1 VDADQARSYLDLPE
15 MRTPKLSEVGLMD
28 AIKPLLEKLEAAKFS
43 GYLELH
49 LDRGKIVSA
58 ELRHW
63 ISNSEFEK
71 PLPTIEEPKQ

>member
-1 VDADQARSYLDLPE
+1 MSDIPQ
-15 MRTPKLSEVGLMD
+15 
-28 AIKPLLEKLEAAKFS
+28 LLQRLETAHFS

-63 ISNSEFEK
+63 LANSEFEK
-71 PLPTIEEPKQ
+71 PLPTIEKVSGVER